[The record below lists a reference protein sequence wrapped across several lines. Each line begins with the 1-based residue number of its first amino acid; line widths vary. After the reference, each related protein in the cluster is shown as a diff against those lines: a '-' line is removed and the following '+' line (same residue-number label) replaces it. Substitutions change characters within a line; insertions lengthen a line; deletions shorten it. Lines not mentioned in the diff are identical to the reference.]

1 MFTIKASLMLHNKGT
16 NRTKKKKKGEKGE
29 QGLIL
34 GIQVLAELSAAEEN
48 SLFEFFYMIFA
59 RLSLGYTTV

>member
-16 NRTKKKKKGEKGE
+16 NKTTKKKGEKGE